1 MCRYLECSGSPWAH
15 VLDFNLAQAR
25 LPSKYMGPIWAT
37 HMGSATGFRM
47 GSHIGVFVD
56 LILYVQSTIFQL
68 YRDESSWI

>member
-1 MCRYLECSGSPWAH
+1 MCRYLGCSGSPWAH

-47 GSHIGVFVD
+47 GPILVFL
-56 LILYVQSTIFQL
+56 LI
-68 YRDESSWI
+68 